1 MKKKFICIIVIMVL
15 IIAAIFICLVNNRYS
30 KSENMFSKKYNVIK
44 DNDVTYITKYNDLLK
59 SIKDRDSV
67 IFIGNNSDKSKKI
80 AKKLVELS
88 KDYNINLYY
97 YDSSEFGELQDMLS
111 VKKITYPTT
120 VFIKNG
126 QVNEVYTYSNDFED
140 KLDSMFNN
148 LLSAVCG
155 INTKC

>member
-1 MKKKFICIIVIMVL
+1 MKKKFICVIVIMVL

-88 KDYNINLYY
+88 KDYNISLYY
-97 YDSSEFGELQDMLS
+97 YDSSEFEELQDMLR

-120 VFIKNG
+120 VFIKDG

>member
-88 KDYNINLYY
+88 KDYNISLYY
-97 YDSSEFGELQDMLS
+97 YDSSEFEELQDMLS

>member
-80 AKKLVELS
+80 AKKLVELI
-88 KDYNINLYY
+88 KYYNINLYY
-97 YDSSEFGELQDMLS
+97 YDSSEFEELQDMLS
-111 VKKITYPTT
+111 VKKTTYPTT
-120 VFIKNG
+120 VFIKDG

>member
-126 QVNEVYTYSNDFED
+126 LVNEVYTYSNDFED

>member
-88 KDYNINLYY
+88 KDYNISLYY
-97 YDSSEFGELQDMLS
+97 YDSSEFEELQDMLS

-120 VFIKNG
+120 VFIKDG

>member
-1 MKKKFICIIVIMVL
+1 MKKKFICVIVIMVL

-88 KDYNINLYY
+88 KDYNISLYY
-97 YDSSEFGELQDMLS
+97 YDSSEFEELQDMLI

-120 VFIKNG
+120 VFIKDG